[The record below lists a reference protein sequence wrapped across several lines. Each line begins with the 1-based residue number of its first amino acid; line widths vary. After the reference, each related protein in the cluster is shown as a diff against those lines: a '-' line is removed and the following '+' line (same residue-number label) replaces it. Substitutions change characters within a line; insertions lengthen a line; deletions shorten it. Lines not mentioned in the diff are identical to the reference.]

1 MEYQCIFC
9 HIRAFE
15 KKLKELPVKNDLK
28 KSLVWDFFKYIS
40 NLEESKSAPEAASDI
55 YRLIR
60 NSTHINDPYAKEKD
74 FINNYLLKL
83 YPEFK
88 AEVES
93 SIDPFDKAL
102 RFSIA
107 GNIIDNVASPDYNI
121 NRTINHVLSSDF
133 RIDHATFLYEEI
145 HKANTILYL
154 GDNAGEIVLDKL
166 FIETIGH
173 PNIYFAVR
181 GNPVINDVTLI
192 DADSVGMDDVAKVIS
207 NGSDA
212 PSTIIDK
219 VSEDFLEIYHKADL
233 IISKGQGNLE
243 GLINEKS
250 KNIFFLFMVKCEIIA
265 KLIGADK
272 GDFVVVRNSSIQ
284 NPVTTIQVLN

>member
-1 MEYQCIFC
+1 MNYQCIFC
-9 HIRAFE
+9 HTKAFEDKVSEAPLDDNE
-15 KKLKELPVKNDLK
+15 KKL
-28 KSLVWDFFKYIS
+28 LVQKFYNYIS
-40 NLEESKSAPEAASDI
+40 NFGFIKSAPEAASDV
-55 YRLIR
+55 YRLLR
-60 NSTHINDPYAKEKD
+60 DSTNIQDPFKEEKD
-74 FINNYLLKL
+74 FINKYLMEL
-83 YPEFK
+83 YPQFK
-88 AEVES
+88 RDVES
-93 SIDPFDKAL
+93 AKDPFNLAL
-102 RFSIA
+102 RLAIA

-181 GNPVINDVTLI
+181 GIPVINDVTLK
-192 DADSVGMDDVAKVIS
+192 DADSAEMHNVAKVIS

-219 VSEDFLEIYHKADL
+219 VSEDFLEIYYKADL

-250 KNIFFLFMVKCEIIA
+250 KNIFFLFMVKCEVIA

-272 GDFVVVRNSSIQ
+272 GDFVVVRNSSVQ
-284 NPVTTIQVLN
+284 NPVSPIQVIN

>member
-9 HIRAFE
+9 HTRAFE
-15 KKLKELPVKNDLK
+15 KKLKELPVNNDLK
-28 KSLVWDFFKYIS
+28 KILVGDFFKYFS
-40 NLEESKSAPEAASDI
+40 NLKESKSAPDAASDI

-60 NSTHINDPYAKEKD
+60 NSTNISDPYTEEKE

-83 YPEFK
+83 YPDFK
-88 AEVES
+88 AEVKS
-93 SIDPFDKAL
+93 SRDPFDKAL
-102 RFSIA
+102 RLSIA
-107 GNIIDNVASPDYNI
+107 GNIIDKVASPDYDI

-133 RIDHATFLYEEI
+133 RIDHTSFLFKEI
-145 HKANTILYL
+145 QKANTILYL

-181 GNPVINDVTLI
+181 GNPVINDVTI
-192 DADSVGMDDVAKVIS
+192 KDADSVGMHNVAKVIS

-250 KNIFFLFMVKCEIIA
+250 KNIFFLFMVKCEVIA
-265 KLIGADK
+265 KLIGANK
-272 GDFVVVRNSSIQ
+272 GDFVVVRNSTIHS
-284 NPVTTIQVLN
+284 PVLVMN